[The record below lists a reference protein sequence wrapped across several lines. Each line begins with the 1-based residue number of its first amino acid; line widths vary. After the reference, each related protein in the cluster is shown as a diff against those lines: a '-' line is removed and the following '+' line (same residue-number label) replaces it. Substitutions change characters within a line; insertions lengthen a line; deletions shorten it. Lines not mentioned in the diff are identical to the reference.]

1 MGKRELPTRHN
12 FLTETVKNL
21 LEPNNTSTEPL
32 IDGKS
37 VITVTPDQ
45 KTLSKY
51 EHHPP
56 SNSDPSIVIEHTPQ
70 VRIIEPIVRKRQH
83 KSTTEANE
91 MITDEYYLKRHRRHE
106 MDEKKQKNREKER
119 LKHGYYQQK
128 QLVERI
134 KTMDKSHLQSIV
146 SSIRHRTH
154 HNEEAIEEEYLND
167 LHHRLLKD
175 ALDHL
180 RRYEVLGLCNQKETS
195 HMIEEEHLLQQPQ
208 ELVDTTDLSPALT
221 ESHKE
226 MQFHKSLQLEAK
238 KQRQIQMKSF
248 SGHSTLHSDTTGSR
262 RSTRRVI
269 AFGQKLPEFEPQEFE
284 LPEHIILEYRQFQE
298 K

>member
-21 LEPNNTSTEPL
+21 LEPSNTNTEPL

-37 VITVTPDQ
+37 VITVTSDE
-45 KTLSKY
+45 KALSKY
-51 EHHPP
+51 EHHPS
-56 SNSDPSIVIEHTPQ
+56 SNLDPSIVIEHVPQ
-70 VRIIEPIVRKRQH
+70 VRIIEPVARKKQRNDE
-83 KSTTEANE
+83 EAE
-91 MITDEYYLKRHRRHE
+91 ITDEYYLKRHRRHE

-119 LKHGYYQQK
+119 LRHGYYQQK

-154 HNEEAIEEEYLND
+154 QNEEVIEEEYLND

-175 ALDHL
+175 ALEHL
-180 RRYEVLGLCNQKETS
+180 RRYEVLGLCNQKEAA
-195 HMIEEEHLLQQPQ
+195 HMIEEEQVLLPQ
-208 ELVDTTDLSPALT
+208 EDLIDLSPTPT
-221 ESHKE
+221 ESHRE
-226 MQFHKSLQLEAK
+226 TQFHKSLQLEAK
-238 KQRQIQMKSF
+238 KQRQNQMKSF
-248 SGHSTLHSDTTGSR
+248 SGQLQSNTTGSR

-269 AFGQKLPEFEPQEFE
+269 AFGQKLPEFEPQEFD
-284 LPEHIILEYRQFQE
+284 LPEHIILEGKHFQ
-298 K
+298 KK